1 MLNRRIL
8 RIEVLQTTF
17 AYLQGK
23 NSLKQMARESL
34 AANLGPDMDT
44 MNNQDIRMLAVR
56 KREALKIFD
65 DKIDE
70 LNPRCT
76 HTDKEIEK
84 LVNAAFIKYENDLR
98 KDFKFLK
105 KRMLLDI
112 EGTRTTY
119 LKILQLLVEFR
130 NVASTIKS
138 NFGTSPQNFVKNL
151 LIRKIEYDKSIKGA
165 ILAAGVSW
173 TPQKEKV
180 REWYR
185 DIVRKDSQFEEYL
198 KLDKTDFFVD
208 KGLVDHLL
216 RDIILKNQAI
226 GAFFEE
232 EDLRWSEHEAVVK
245 GMIKKSMKEIEE
257 EKEFPQFSIS
267 VDWEEDKEFFEVLF
281 DRVIEEERN
290 IEALIGRKVKNWEL
304 DRLALIDKIIL
315 SLAVAE
321 LKNFPNIPV
330 KVTINEYIEV
340 SKRYSTP
347 KSKEFINGVLD
358 GITQELK
365 SQGLIKKS
373 GRGLLDNK

>member
-112 EGTRTTY
+112 EGTH
-119 LKILQLLVEFR
+119 
-130 NVASTIKS
+130 
-138 NFGTSPQNFVKNL
+138 NL
-151 LIRKIEYDKSIKGA
+151 LKNTSAPG
-165 ILAAGVSW
+165 GV
-173 TPQKEKV
+173 
-180 REWYR
+180 
-185 DIVRKDSQFEEYL
+185 
-198 KLDKTDFFVD
+198 
-208 KGLVDHLL
+208 
-216 RDIILKNQAI
+216 
-226 GAFFEE
+226 
-232 EDLRWSEHEAVVK
+232 
-245 GMIKKSMKEIEE
+245 
-257 EKEFPQFSIS
+257 
-267 VDWEEDKEFFEVLF
+267 
-281 DRVIEEERN
+281 
-290 IEALIGRKVKNWEL
+290 
-304 DRLALIDKIIL
+304 
-315 SLAVAE
+315 
-321 LKNFPNIPV
+321 
-330 KVTINEYIEV
+330 
-340 SKRYSTP
+340 
-347 KSKEFINGVLD
+347 
-358 GITQELK
+358 QECCLYY
-365 SQGLIKKS
+365 
-373 GRGLLDNK
+373 